1 MNYDFIKNKEINY
14 IKKFPYLKIIE
25 EELNDTESEDVEDSK
40 KNKNQSIKKEI
51 FNKEE
56 NMKTIQKDNEENKND
71 III

>member
-14 IKKFPYLKIIE
+14 IKKVPYLKIIE

-56 NMKTIQKDNEENKND
+56 KMKTIQKDNEENKND
-71 III
+71 IIN